1 MTDPDEPQEQS
12 PTAHILDELQLYGF
26 GHSRTSPIHA
36 HCPKATV
43 SQVLLPTFSTR

>member
-26 GHSRTSPIHA
+26 RPFHDEPDPR
-36 HCPKATV
+36 PKATV
-43 SQVLLPTFSTR
+43 SQEPSLTSSTL